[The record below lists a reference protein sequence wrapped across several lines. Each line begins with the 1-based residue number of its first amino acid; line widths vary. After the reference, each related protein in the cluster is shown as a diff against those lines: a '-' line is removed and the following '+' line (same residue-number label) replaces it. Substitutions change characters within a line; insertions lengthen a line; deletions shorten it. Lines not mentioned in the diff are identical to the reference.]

1 VTLIAICF
9 GVAEMTFMRYTR
21 QRRVQLE
28 LEQAKATVITETVKH
43 EWLVAIFGEERL
55 QKVIHVTLNEDVAD
69 EHLKL
74 LHQLPDL
81 QRHNVGTLPANRQDT
96 FQDGTFAE
104 SSYLNLT
111 GCDVSDEGMVWV
123 GRCTSLETLFLVDTK
138 VTDNGLKHLA
148 ELSHLRVLWLSGSNV
163 IMDGVRALRKQ
174 LPSAYIHFSPKT

>member
-96 FQDGTFAE
+96 FQ
-104 SSYLNLT
+104 
-111 GCDVSDEGMVWV
+111 EGMVWV